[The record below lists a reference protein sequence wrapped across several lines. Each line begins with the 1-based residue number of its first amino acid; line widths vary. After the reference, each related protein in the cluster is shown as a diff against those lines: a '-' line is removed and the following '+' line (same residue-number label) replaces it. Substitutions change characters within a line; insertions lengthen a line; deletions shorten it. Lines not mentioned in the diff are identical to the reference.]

1 MQVRLIESHGD
12 EAFISRI
19 ARLSHE
25 SQKGASVKQLVQWG
39 HLSPLE
45 FAGAT
50 YLIQCPIFVA
60 RQIMRHRTASYL
72 EKSLRYCTLDE
83 MICDLPF
90 ELVDNTEVGSSLSSA
105 FEAYRNIIEQG
116 EKLIDEDTPPS
127 DKKLIRGRYNELA
140 RSVLPLSLETSFY
153 VQFDL
158 RNLLH
163 FFDMRLADDAQL
175 ETRQVATAMLFKIR
189 NIFPTIFQFLVDK
202 YPHLVYI
209 KDTK

>member
-1 MQVRLIESHGD
+1 MQVTLVESHGD
-12 EAFISRI
+12 EAFISRV
-19 ARLSHE
+19 AGLSHE
-25 SQKGASVKQLVQWG
+25 SQKGPSVAQLLQWG

-45 FAGAT
+45 FAGVT
-50 YLIQCPIFVA
+50 YLVKCPIFVA

-83 MICDLPF
+83 MICDLPH
-90 ELVDNTEVGSSLSSA
+90 ELVDNPATGKSLSSA
-105 FEAYRNIIEQG
+105 FRAYRDIIEQG
-116 EKLIDEDTPPS
+116 EELIGEDTLPS
-127 DKKLIRGRYNELA
+127 EKKAIRGRYNELA

-175 ETRQVATAMLFKIR
+175 ETRQVATAMLFQIR

-202 YPHLVYI
+202 YPHLEYSE
-209 KDTK
+209 DTK

>member
-1 MQVRLIESHGD
+1 MQVTLVESHGD

-19 ARLSHE
+19 AGLSHE
-25 SQKGASVKQLVQWG
+25 SQKGPSVKQLVQWG

-45 FAGAT
+45 FAGVT

-72 EKSLRYCTLDE
+72 EKSLRYCTLAE
-83 MICDLPF
+83 MVCDLPH
-90 ELVDNTEVGSSLSSA
+90 ELVDNPATGKSLSSA
-105 FEAYRNIIEQG
+105 FRAYRDIIEQG
-116 EKLIDEDTPPS
+116 EELIREDTLPS
-127 DKKLIRGRYNELA
+127 DKRAIRGRYNELA

-163 FFDMRLADDAQL
+163 FFEMRLDKDAQH
-175 ETRQVATAMLFKIR
+175 ETRQVARAMLVPLKD
-189 NIFPTIFQFLVDK
+189 IFPTIFQFLVDK
-202 YPHLVYI
+202 YPHLEYSE
-209 KDTK
+209 DTK

>member
-1 MQVRLIESHGD
+1 MQVTLIESHGD

-19 ARLSHE
+19 AGLSHE
-25 SQKGASVKQLVQWG
+25 SQKGPSVAQLLQWG

-45 FAGAT
+45 FAGVT
-50 YLIQCPIFVA
+50 YLVKCPIFVA

-83 MICDLPF
+83 MVCDLPQ
-90 ELVDNTEVGSSLSSA
+90 ELIDNPATGSTLSRA
-105 FEAYRNIIEQG
+105 FRAYRDIVEQG
-116 EKLIDEDTPPS
+116 EELIGEDTPPS
-127 DKKLIRGRYNELA
+127 EKKVIRGRYNELA

-163 FFDMRLADDAQL
+163 LFEMRLADDAQR
-175 ETRQVATAMLFKIR
+175 ETRHVATAMLTHIKD
-189 NIFPTIFQFLVDK
+189 IFPTIYHFLVDK
-202 YPHLVYI
+202 YPHLEYSE
-209 KDTK
+209 DTK

>member
-1 MQVRLIESHGD
+1 MQVCLIESHGD

-19 ARLSHE
+19 AGLSHE
-25 SQKGASVKQLVQWG
+25 SLKGPSIKQLLQWG

-45 FAGAT
+45 FAGVT
-50 YLIQCPIFVA
+50 YLVNCPIFVA

-72 EKSLRYCTLDE
+72 ERSLRYCTLDE
-83 MICDLPF
+83 MVCDLPQ
-90 ELVDNTEVGSSLSSA
+90 ELTGNPYIGTALSTA
-105 FEAYRNIIEQG
+105 FRAYRAVIEQG
-116 EKLIDEDTPPS
+116 EELIGEDTPPS
-127 DKKLIRGRYNELA
+127 EKKVIRGRYNELA

-175 ETRQVATAMLFKIR
+175 ETRQVATAMLFQIR

-202 YPHLVYI
+202 YPHLEYSE
-209 KDTK
+209 DTK

>member
-1 MQVRLIESHGD
+1 MQVHLIESHGD
-12 EAFISRI
+12 EAFISRV
-19 ARLSHE
+19 AGLSHE
-25 SQKGASVKQLVQWG
+25 SLKGPSVAQLLQWG

-45 FAGAT
+45 FAGVT
-50 YLIQCPIFVA
+50 YLVKCPIFVA

-90 ELVDNTEVGSSLSSA
+90 ELVGNTEAGASLSSA
-105 FEAYRNIIEQG
+105 FRAYRDIVEQG
-116 EKLIDEDTPPS
+116 EELIGEDTLPS
-127 DKKLIRGRYNELA
+127 EKKAIRGRYNELA

-163 FFDMRLADDAQL
+163 FFEMRLDKDAQH
-175 ETRQVATAMLFKIR
+175 ETRQVARAMLVPLKD
-189 NIFPTIFQFLVDK
+189 IFPTIFQFLVDK
-202 YPHLVYI
+202 YPHLEYS
-209 KDTK
+209 KDTR